1 MARLKF
7 LLAFLA
13 MLICVGGVAGA
24 YFYWK
29 KFAQPELVVNRHIS
43 GKGGTNFEKP
53 DLGRRHFDAAVA
65 LIKDGELVSARDRL
79 LYLMEYFPESATF
92 SEARR
97 IVGELNMDLLVS
109 RIPLPG
115 KAEHTVRRGEAL
127 VTISSRNK
135 TTIDYI
141 MRANAKTSEFIFPDE
156 VLTVYPLEF
165 AVRIGLGAGTVTV
178 LEEDKLFK
186 EYRIVDRNL
195 PADLRAPV
203 STSVSE
209 KVVWHGNQP
218 INFTDKNYMN
228 CSKWLRTGRIGLFIR
243 HADPATASGDAVAGA
258 RPFGVMLEKADL
270 EELFTILRVGSK
282 VDLVE

>member
-209 KVVWHGNQP
+209 KVAWDGNQP

-243 HADPATASGDAVAGA
+243 HADSAPASGDAVAGA